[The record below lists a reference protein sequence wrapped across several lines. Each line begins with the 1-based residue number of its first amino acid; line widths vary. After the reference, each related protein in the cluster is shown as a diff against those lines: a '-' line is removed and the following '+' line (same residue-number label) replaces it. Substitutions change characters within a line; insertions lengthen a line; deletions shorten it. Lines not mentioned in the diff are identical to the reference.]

1 MQEILNL
8 KTPYQFIVIIILLIV
23 AMFATYLIITLLLFP
38 FMQIFNAIT
47 DKNKSNLIPRRE
59 IVMGVVTESISTST
73 IGEILITD
81 KHGSKIYPA
90 KLYMETTEKLEKE
103 TPIIVID
110 FDSNIALVVKNKA
123 LVNVNRK

>member
-59 IVMGVVTESISTST
+59 IVICYS
-73 IGEILITD
+73 
-81 KHGSKIYPA
+81 
-90 KLYMETTEKLEKE
+90 
-103 TPIIVID
+103 
-110 FDSNIALVVKNKA
+110 
-123 LVNVNRK
+123 

>member
-73 IGEILITD
+73 
-81 KHGSKIYPA
+81 
-90 KLYMETTEKLEKE
+90 
-103 TPIIVID
+103 
-110 FDSNIALVVKNKA
+110 
-123 LVNVNRK
+123 NRL